1 MLLRFSVSKTLT
13 RIRSELHFIELEI
26 KGFKGKMIKHQ
37 RPISLAGD
45 AEPIE
50 PKECSL
56 KPFLRPYKLPP
67 YIQSGR

>member
-1 MLLRFSVSKTLT
+1 
-13 RIRSELHFIELEI
+13 
-26 KGFKGKMIKHQ
+26 MIKHQ

-67 YIQSGR
+67 YVQSGR